1 MEWSTDEEADARVSV
16 LLHPLAVGSG
26 PVLWQDWSRR
36 AERRA
41 CQHLVVHQRVDMTGA
56 SAPPQ
61 KAMGS
66 PTILTRAERVHS
78 RLSWAKRAERNAR
91 SAQAAPLSLLLYG
104 VPDVFACT
112 LGLAA
117 T

>member
-1 MEWSTDEEADARVSV
+1 MSV
-16 LLHPLAVGSG
+16 LLHPLVVGSG

-41 CQHLVVHQRVDMTGA
+41 WKPLVAHQRVDIMV
-56 SAPPQ
+56 APAPAQ

-66 PTILTRAERVHS
+66 PTILTRAERAHS
-78 RLSWAKRAERNAR
+78 RLSWERRAERNAR
-91 SAQAAPLSLLLYG
+91 SAPLSLHLYG
-104 VPDVFACT
+104 VPEIFACT

-117 T
+117 A